1 MFVRRLVLAFSIF
14 VTGSLALA
22 VAAVAAGGGLG
33 PGNYNFT
40 NRSADAFFGMAA
52 KGGPGGPSWQV
63 SVFQGLNSFKPTHP
77 GVGPTTVSQ
86 STVVYLT
93 EFDGLGNGG
102 FGCFVVPDNTFVVNR
117 DLSASLHATLTDGEI
132 CGGYA
137 SPIDGGKGGVDGG
150 GSGGLALPISV
161 DITWSATGAVNNYRN
176 VFHFKCL
183 SYSEDGNSTY
193 STVTAGATGAIS
205 ALGGSFNSEFADVSS
220 GSGLLSVHSLPLAG
234 CNA

>member
-14 VTGSLALA
+14 ITGSLALA
-22 VAAVAAGGGLG
+22 VAGVAAGGGLG
-33 PGNYNFT
+33 PGNYNFS
-40 NRSADAFFGMAA
+40 NRSADAFFGMGG

-77 GVGPTTVSQ
+77 GGPTTVSQ

-117 DLSASLHATLTDGEI
+117 NLSASLHATLTSDEI

-150 GSGGLALPISV
+150 GSGGLVLPISV
-161 DITWSATGAVNNYRN
+161 DITWTASGAVNTYKNTFTFRCLNYGQ
-176 VFHFKCL
+176 
-183 SYSEDGNSTY
+183 EGNSTY
-193 STVTAGATGAIS
+193 DSVTSAASGSIS
-205 ALGGSFNSEFADVSS
+205 SLPGTFASGFADVNS
-220 GSGLLSVHSLPLAG
+220 GTGQMNVHGLPPDA

>member
-14 VTGSLALA
+14 ITGSLALA
-22 VAAVAAGGGLG
+22 VAGVAAGGGLG

-40 NRSADAFFGMAA
+40 NRSADAFFGMGG

-77 GVGPTTVSQ
+77 GGPTTVSN

-102 FGCFVVPDNTFVVNR
+102 FGCFVVPDSNFTVDR
-117 DLSASLHATLTDGEI
+117 DLSASLHATLTESEI

-150 GSGGLALPISV
+150 GSGGLVLPVAV
-161 DITWSATGAVNNYRN
+161 DITWSATGAVSNYKN
-176 VFHFKCL
+176 VFQFKCL
-183 SYSEDGNSTY
+183 SYSEEGNSTY
-193 STVTAGATGAIS
+193 STVSAGATGTIS
-205 ALGGSFNSEFADVSS
+205 ALSGSFNSEFADVSS
-220 GSGLLSVHSLPLAG
+220 GSGQLSVHSLPLAG